1 MIWYLKWIIKELNFN
16 SVLILTQWGV
26 WYDVWINEKIYDEI
40 ISNNTVNFDKQIELF
55 VYHHISENTQSLFGF
70 LNKSEKKIFMELI
83 KISWI
88 WWKVAMQILSLW
100 IDNLIAA
107 VWIWDNKMI
116 QSVKWIGKKMAEK
129 IIIELKDKDFWIE
142 LNTIN
147 ATKENLKVLDISKF
161 EPIKQTL
168 KNMWYIWKDIDKVLQ
183 KLPED
188 ITDTG
193 EILWW
198 VIKELS

>member
-1 MIWYLKWIIKELNFN
+1 
-16 SVLILTQWGV
+16 
-26 WYDVWINEKIYDEI
+26 
-40 ISNNTVNFDKQIELF
+40 
-55 VYHHISENTQSLFGF
+55 
-70 LNKSEKKIFMELI
+70 MELI